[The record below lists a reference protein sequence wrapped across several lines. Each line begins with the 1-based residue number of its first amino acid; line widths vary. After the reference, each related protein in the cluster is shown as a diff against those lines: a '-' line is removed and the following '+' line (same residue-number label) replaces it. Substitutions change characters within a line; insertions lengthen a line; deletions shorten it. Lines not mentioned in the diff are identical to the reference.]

1 MKELLIFIVSH
12 LVDHPESIS
21 VNEIRKSDKEI
32 TLELTVDP
40 SASRSRPGSSSN
52 L

>member
-12 LVDHPESIS
+12 LVDHPEAVS
-21 VNEIRKSDKEI
+21 VNEIQKSEKEI

-40 SASRSRPGSSSN
+40 SEDRKSVV
-52 L
+52 